1 MQTNTFGR
9 ISINVPGKSELE
21 SKSDL
26 IPNVK
31 SLLFLIV
38 DGMVPFLNLLICP
51 LLMIFINW
59 AYDSRSSNLLL
70 AADEELAP

>member
-1 MQTNTFGR
+1 MLDTGLPPANL
-9 ISINVPGKSELE
+9 PGERSEWE

-31 SLLFLIV
+31 SLLFLIT
-38 DGMVPFLNLLICP
+38 DGMVPFLYLLICP